1 MAWITNALDAQA
13 DVVADTCAFQ
23 TLSREWGSVY
33 KLRVRTRVTEY
44 RGLAESIG
52 KNFGTDAS
60 YITQTTGS
68 YYFEHYTRK
77 MERRKANAAGGWTA
91 TKTETWSGLYKNNSY
106 LPVNTLL
113 ESVFTDTDPQAPT
126 PPSS

>member
-1 MAWITNALDAQA
+1 MAWITNASNAQA

-60 YITQTTGS
+60 FVTQTGGS

-77 MERRKANAAGGWTA
+77 AERRKANAAGGWTA
-91 TKTETWSGLYKNNSY
+91 TITETWSGLYMNNSY
-106 LPVNTLL
+106 MNVNTLD
-113 ESVFTDTDPQAPT
+113 ESVFTAADPQAP
-126 PPSS
+126 SS

>member
-1 MAWITNALDAQA
+1 MAWITNASNAQA

-60 YITQTTGS
+60 FVTQTGGS

-77 MERRKANAAGGWTA
+77 AERRKANAAGGWTA
-91 TKTETWSGLYKNNSY
+91 TITETWSGLYRDGSY
-106 LPVNTLL
+106 MSVNRLN
-113 ESVFTDTDPQAPT
+113 ESVFTAADPT
-126 PPSS
+126 PPSA